1 MKYDIKLEH
10 PYFYLWPALCWSY
23 QGEYS
28 WTPSVRPLD
37 LHPLHDQL
45 PHLLQVEVSQHPT
58 HLRVQSEGPGVF
70 GSALNRNR
78 NQLDKVEVNDKYSF
92 IFNMR
97 FSFS

>member
-10 PYFYLWPALCWSY
+10 LRLSTCVKPALCWSY

-45 PHLLQVEVSQHPT
+45 PHLLQVEVSQLPT
-58 HLRVQSEGPGVF
+58 
-70 GSALNRNR
+70 
-78 NQLDKVEVNDKYSF
+78 
-92 IFNMR
+92 I
-97 FSFS
+97 